1 MNFDVIYNEIY
12 GKLKNL
18 YTLKDP
24 CEIQEE
30 YLNYF
35 SSNYNI
41 NIDDI
46 NIDTINK
53 REFIKSLPNII
64 KKKGT
69 YSFLFEL

>member
-1 MNFDVIYNEIY
+1 MNFDIVYNEIY
-12 GKLKNL
+12 GKLKDL
-18 YTLKDP
+18 YSLRDP
-24 CEIQEE
+24 YEIQEE

-46 NIDTINK
+46 NIDTTNK
-53 REFIKSLPNII
+53 REFIKSLPIII

-69 YSFLFEL
+69 YSFLYEL